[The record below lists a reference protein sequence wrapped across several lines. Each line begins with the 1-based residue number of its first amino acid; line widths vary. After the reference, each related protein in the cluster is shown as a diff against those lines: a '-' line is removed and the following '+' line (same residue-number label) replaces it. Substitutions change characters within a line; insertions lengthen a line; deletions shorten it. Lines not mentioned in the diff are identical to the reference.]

1 MTARECEVLA
11 RVLAGQSSKVIAA
24 ALGVS
29 ERVVSFHRQNIRRTF
44 HGASFVVIA
53 RRTDAQRREVNP

>member
-1 MTARECEVLA
+1 LTTRECEVLA

-24 ALGVS
+24 ELGVS
-29 ERVVSFHRQNIRRTF
+29 ERVVCFHRQNIRRKF

-53 RRTDAQRREVNP
+53 HRTAQRREVNP